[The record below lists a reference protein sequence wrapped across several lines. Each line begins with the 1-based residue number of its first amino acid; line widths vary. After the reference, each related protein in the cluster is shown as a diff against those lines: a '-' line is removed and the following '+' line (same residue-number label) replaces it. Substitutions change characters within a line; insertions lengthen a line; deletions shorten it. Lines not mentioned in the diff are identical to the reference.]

1 MKYAAFF
8 RGINVGGK
16 NIVKMAE
23 LKRLFETLGFK
34 NAKTYIQSGNVV
46 FETDKNIGALA
57 TEISKEFS
65 VAFGFESS
73 VTLRSSKEMADMIK
87 ELPFSNE
94 EIAAAQASN
103 SDVEH
108 LYVFLLDH
116 VPPEAEI
123 VKLCEEY
130 GGNDKLRTAKS
141 ELYLLCCG
149 SIRDSKLAASLGK
162 LSVASTARNW
172 KTINKIYQLMGND

>member
-34 NAKTYIQSGNVV
+34 KTRTYIQSGNVV
-46 FETDKNIGALA
+46 FETDKNKDTLA
-57 TEISKEFS
+57 TEITKAFS
-65 VAFGFESS
+65 AAFGFESA
-73 VTLRSSKEMADMIK
+73 VILRSSEEMADVIK
-87 ELPFSNE
+87 QLPFSNE
-94 EIAAAQASN
+94 EIAAAQAVN
-103 SDVEH
+103 PDIGH
-108 LYVFLLDH
+108 LYVFMPDNA
-116 VPPEAEI
+116 PPEAETAR
-123 VKLCEEY
+123 LCEAY
-130 GGNDKLRTAKS
+130 DGKDKLRTGKR
-141 ELYLLCCG
+141 EFYLLCYG

-162 LSVASTARNW
+162 LSITSTVRNW